1 MARQGCQRPGL
12 SFSVG
17 MTQAEREAGYRVPYP
32 RRPAHFTPGRAA
44 TLFTEIPTWP
54 AEATEFA
61 ISGPETWKSKLN
73 TALQALRLPVAS
85 LISPIPSG
93 NCSGL
98 APHSGAALPV
108 PGTPASSL
116 LPPEILPQTAR
127 PQEVRIPLSQLCC
140 PSTLPPSHIWM
151 RTSRICVPLPCTILR

>member
-17 MTQAEREAGYRVPYP
+17 MTRAEREAGYRVPYP
-32 RRPAHFTPGRAA
+32 RRPAQFTPGRAS

-61 ISGPETWKSKLN
+61 ISGPQTWKSKLN

-93 NCSGL
+93 NS
-98 APHSGAALPV
+98 AAALP
-108 PGTPASSL
+108 PTQAQPSRCLGHPPPHCCLLKSSL
-116 LPPEILPQTAR
+116 KQHVPRRSEFHSPSSAAPPPCHL
-127 PQEVRIPLSQLCC
+127 
-140 PSTLPPSHIWM
+140 H
-151 RTSRICVPLPCTILR
+151 TSG